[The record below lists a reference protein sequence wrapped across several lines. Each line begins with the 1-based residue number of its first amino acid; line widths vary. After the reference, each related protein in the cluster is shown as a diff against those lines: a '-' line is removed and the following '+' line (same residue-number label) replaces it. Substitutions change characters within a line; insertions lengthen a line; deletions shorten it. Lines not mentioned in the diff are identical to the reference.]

1 MNDKIEKLYDQ
12 MTHYGLT
19 LSEFKK
25 SLNEIFSIK
34 HPEHKISFVGKL
46 DQVTTEDGGQA
57 LISDPFELSAGDNGI
72 FVRVQSWDEEKE
84 HKEFKKFQDKE
95 IRITVETIDY

>member
-1 MNDKIEKLYDQ
+1 MNDKIKELFEDMNQ
-12 MTHYGLT
+12 DGML

-25 SLNEIFSIK
+25 RLNDIFSVK
-34 HPEHKISFVGKL
+34 HPEHKISFIGKL

-95 IRITVETIDY
+95 IRITVETVD